1 MKAKFDMQ
9 KLSRILF
16 IVLIAAMLFLFF
28 ANDFGLVDI
37 HKASIV
43 VAMGID
49 VQDEG
54 VSVTVQAAVPA
65 PAQQGGSG
73 AAYTQVT
80 GEGASVADALDDINA
95 KTGFYPKLA
104 FCNLVLLGSSCTS
117 RNIFDVL
124 DYFYRGD
131 YVPLTALVGLC
142 SGGAEEALSQKPSD
156 GGMSASAISRAMSE
170 ELRKSAN
177 ACTVN
182 LKMLAQ
188 CGGDVGGA
196 AYMPYVQSSDG
207 ASSGGQAGTG
217 SQSSGAESPSGEEGG
232 SAGFTCLQTA
242 AFSQGQFVGV
252 LDEEQSFAFNLVKN
266 PVRLAVVNAQCGGIT
281 YTLGLKNCRS
291 SLSARVEGGAPVLKI
306 TFSARAS
313 VQSAE
318 GAGVPSGQLVP
329 QEVLSAAEEVIGQRL
344 NSLASFCTQSGC
356 DLLGAGGLLFR
367 HAYSDF
373 ASVKDNLLNSLKVEA
388 DISLASVK

>member
-1 MKAKFDMQ
+1 MKKIDMQ

-16 IVLIAAMLFLFF
+16 LVLIAAMLFLFF

-49 VQDEG
+49 AEEDG

-65 PAQQGGSG
+65 PARQGGSG

-80 GEGASVADALDDINA
+80 GNGKSVADALDDINA

-104 FCNLVLLGSSCTS
+104 FCNLVLLGQSCTS
-117 RNIFDVL
+117 HNIFDVL

-142 SGGAEEALSQKPSD
+142 SGGAEEALSRRPSD

-196 AYMPYVQSSDG
+196 AYMPYIQSIESG
-207 ASSGGQAGTG
+207 SSGGQAGS
-217 SQSSGAESPSGEEGG
+217 SQSSGAESSSGEEGG
-232 SAGFTCLQTA
+232 SAGFTCLKTA
-242 AFSQGQFVGV
+242 AFLNGEFAGV
-252 LDEEQSFAFNLVKN
+252 LSEEQSFAFNLIKN
-266 PVRLAVVNAQCGGIT
+266 PVRLAVISVPCGGIT

-291 SLSARVEGGAPVLKI
+291 SLTARVKGAPILKVK
-306 TFSARAS
+306 FSARAA

-329 QEVLSAAEEVIGQRL
+329 QEVLRAAEDVLAQRL
-344 NSLASFCTQSGC
+344 NSLASFCVQSGC

-367 HAYSDF
+367 RDYSGF
-373 ASVKDNLLNSLKVEA
+373 NSVKDNLLSSLELQT
-388 DISLASVK
+388 DISLVSVK

>member
-1 MKAKFDMQ
+1 MKKINMQ
-9 KLSRILF
+9 KVSRVIF
-16 IVLIAAMLFLFF
+16 CVLIAAMIFLFF

-43 VAMGID
+43 VAMGLD
-49 VQDEG
+49 AEADG

-80 GEGASVADALDDINA
+80 GTGASVADALDDINA

-104 FCNLVLLGSSCTS
+104 FCNLVLLGQSCTS
-117 RNIFDVL
+117 RNIFELL

-131 YVPLTALVGLC
+131 FVPLTALVGLC

-196 AYMPYVQSSDG
+196 AYMPYIESSDDG
-207 ASSGGQAGTG
+207 SSGGQAGSSSQSTG
-217 SQSSGAESPSGEEGG
+217 SEASAGGEEG
-232 SAGFTCLQTA
+232 SAGFTCLKTA
-242 AFSQGQFVGV
+242 AFSQGQFIGV
-252 LDEEQSFAFNLVKN
+252 LNEEQAFAFNLIKN
-266 PVRLAVVNAQCGGIT
+266 PVRLAVINAQSDGIT

-291 SLSARVEGGAPVLKI
+291 SLSAKVSSGTPVLKAK
-306 TFSARAS
+306 FSARAS

-318 GAGVPSGQLVP
+318 GAGIPSGQLVP
-329 QEVLSAAEEVIGQRL
+329 DEVLRAAEQVIAERL
-344 NSLASFCTQSGC
+344 GSLVAFCTENDC
-356 DLLGAGGLLFR
+356 DLLGVGGFLFR
-367 HAYSDF
+367 HDNSSYP
-373 ASVKDNLLNSLKVEA
+373 SVKDNLLSSLGAEY
-388 DISLASVK
+388 DISLVSVK